1 MQKLYFSEK
10 KLAGISITALSDGE
24 ALKRILLNSALP
36 FDLQANISRQSDSV
50 LIETHKQLKEYFFEG
65 RKVFSLPLN
74 PDGSAFQKSVWAEL
88 LNIPYGRT
96 ISYKQL
102 AEKMGDK
109 NLIRAVGRANASNPM
124 PIIIPCHRVIGSN
137 GSLVGYSGG
146 MKIKRYLL
154 ELEGVLQKDFFNS

>member
-1 MQKLYFSEK
+1 MHTIYYTEETI
-10 KLAGISITALSDGE
+10 AGIHIIAVSDGD
-24 ALKRILLNSALP
+24 ALKKILLNCALP
-36 FDLQANISRQSDSV
+36 SDLQANISIQSDSV
-50 LIETHKQLKEYFFEG
+50 LIETSKQLKEYFFEG

-102 AEKMGDK
+102 AEKMGNK
-109 NLIRAVGRANASNPM
+109 NLIRAVGRANALNPI

-146 MKIKRYLL
+146 IEIKRYLL
-154 ELEGVLQKDFFNS
+154 ELEGALQKDFFIK

>member
-1 MQKLYFSEK
+1 MHTFYYSEEII
-10 KLAGISITALSDGE
+10 AGIHIIAVSDGE
-24 ALKRILLNSALP
+24 ALKKIFLNSALP
-36 FDLQANISRQSDSV
+36 SNFQTKNSNQTDSV
-50 LIETHKQLKEYFFEG
+50 LIETFKQLKEYFFEG

-74 PDGSAFQKSVWAEL
+74 PDGSAFQKAVWAKL
-88 LNIPYGRT
+88 QNIPHGRT

-109 NLIRAVGRANASNPM
+109 NLIRAVGRANASNPI

-146 MKIKRYLL
+146 IEIKRYLL
-154 ELEGVLQKDFFNS
+154 ELEGVLQRDFFIS